1 MKRVFPLLCIQLLF
15 EMRFLGFLF
24 STFLFAFHSY
34 GRNLPDS
41 IATSDSLVMKNL
53 KEVEITAN
61 SARQRMASMQ
71 LGAEKL
77 ELSKLAVTPV
87 LFGENDIIKSISLL
101 PGVHAEG
108 DGAGGFEVR
117 GGNSSQNLTLLD
129 GITLYSPTHVMGI
142 FSTFNDQSISQATLY
157 KGPLPP
163 SFGEA
168 SSSVLESALK
178 NGDMENWNGGFTV
191 GILAAKL
198 KIGGPI
204 VKNRLSF
211 AVTARRSY
219 VDAFLKLVP
228 RYRDIVMNF
237 YDVTAKVR
245 YKATGNDYLDLSFI
259 SSRDNMAIGGVMGMY
274 WGNVGTSLNWLSQR
288 GEGWHF
294 NTTAAFTSFSNR
306 MEMTMMNSSQ
316 CLKEY
321 IKNLSVEEKVS
332 YQLDEDHSLGG
343 GVRSE
348 YLRVQSAD
356 FVIAGNRERDVKS
369 GWNNAAWIDYEG
381 RISGGFFLAG
391 GIRFN
396 LFTALRGSGFNKWIS
411 NQEQEPP
418 LEEKTYF
425 TPEPRISLKWEVRP
439 DHNLKAGV
447 SLTSQSLHSLRSS
460 ATSFPFDRYAI
471 STSTIRPEKVW
482 QYVVGYTG
490 MSKDGA
496 FEWSTEGYYK
506 GMINIYDYKDGYSMF
521 SRLNLDDIVLGGK
534 GRSFGLEVMFRK
546 NTGRLTGWLSYCLS
560 KTESKIPG
568 INDGKW
574 YDAGNDR
581 RHDLSLVGIYK
592 FNDRWTLSGSWIFSS
607 GTPLTAPDVKYELS
621 GTTIY
626 YYSKRNAYRIP
637 STHRL
642 DLSATYSHA
651 GRKFTYEWSFGVYN
665 LYCRYN
671 PYIVYFED
679 DPESPSGTRAVL
691 RSMFGLVPSVSYT
704 LKF

>member
-1 MKRVFPLLCIQLLF
+1 MK
-15 EMRFLGFLF
+15 FLGFLI
-24 STFLFAFHSY
+24 STILFTFQSY
-34 GRNLPDS
+34 GRMVPDS
-41 IATSDSLVMKNL
+41 ISSGDSLKIENL
-53 KEVEITAN
+53 KEVQITAG
-61 SARQRMASMQ
+61 SARQRMSSLQ

-87 LFGENDIIKSISLL
+87 LFGENDIIKSIALL

-142 FSTFNDQSISQATLY
+142 FSTFNDQAISQATLF

-168 SSSVLESALK
+168 SSSVLETGLK
-178 NGDMENWNGGFTV
+178 NGDMEDWNGAFTV

-198 KIGGPI
+198 KVGGPI

-219 VDAFLKLVP
+219 VDAFLKIVP

-237 YDVTAKVR
+237 YDVTAKLR
-245 YKATGNDYLDLSFI
+245 YKAGNNDYLDMAFI

-274 WGNVGTSLNWLSQR
+274 WGNVGSSLNWFSQR

-294 NTTAAFTSFSNR
+294 NTTAAFTSFSTR
-306 MEMTMMNSSQ
+306 MDMTMMNSSQ
-316 CLKEY
+316 FLKEY
-321 IKNLSVEEKVS
+321 IKNLSLEENIS
-332 YQLDEDHSLGG
+332 YLLDEDHSIEGG
-343 GVRSE
+343 YRSE
-348 YLRVQSAD
+348 FLRVQSAD
-356 FVIAGNRERDVKS
+356 FTISGNRERDVKS
-369 GWNNAAWIDYEG
+369 GWNNALWLNYEG
-381 RISGGFFLAG
+381 RLIGGFYLSGGV
-391 GIRFN
+391 RFN
-396 LFTALRGSGFNKWIS
+396 LFTTLKGRRFNRWIS
-411 NQEQEPP
+411 NQEPVP
-418 LEEKTYF
+418 SLEEKTYF
-425 TPEPRISLKWEVRP
+425 TPEPRLSLKWAIKPE
-439 DHNLKAGV
+439 HNLKAGF

-460 ATSFPFDRYAI
+460 TTSFPFDRYAI
-471 STSTIRPEKVW
+471 STSRIHPEKVW
-482 QYVVGYTG
+482 QYVAGYNG
-490 MSKDGA
+490 MTSDGA
-496 FEWSTEGYYK
+496 FEWSAEGYYK
-506 GMINIYDYKDGYSMF
+506 SMRNIYDYKDGYSMF
-521 SRLNLDDIVLGGK
+521 SRLNLEDIILGGQ
-534 GRSFGLEVMFRK
+534 GRSFGLEIMFRK

-560 KTESKIPG
+560 KTESKIVG
-568 INDGKW
+568 INNGEW

-642 DLSATYSHA
+642 DLSATYSHV

-679 DPESPSGTRAVL
+679 DPESPSESRAVL
-691 RSMFGLVPSVSYT
+691 RAMFGLVPSVSYT